1 MLDNEFP
8 PLGGGTGIVNYHVL
22 TELATHSDVWVD
34 LVTSSR
40 SRATYETERFAPR
53 ITIYKVP
60 VNNKNIHHATIPEL
74 LRYSWRGVRQCWR
87 LLDQYRYDVSF
98 AFAGVPAGA
107 MSYLLK
113 TWNGLP
119 YLVSLQGPD
128 VPGFEARYQRLYPF
142 LKPLLRQIWRNAA
155 TVIAITPDQQAMAK
169 RTLRSLAS
177 VVIPNGV
184 DTLRFS
190 PATSAVASSVI
201 NILCVGRL
209 IERKGQHHLIQAF
222 AQLRAS
228 CPIPT
233 HLTLVGAGDAEQT
246 LRHLVTTLGLTQ
258 HVTFTGAVPQ
268 EQMPVLY
275 HRSHIFV
282 LPSQN
287 EGISIA
293 LLEALASGL
302 PVVVTKPGVG
312 LSQFRTEENGILVPW
327 ADIPALTQALSR
339 MVQDEQLCRRM
350 GQQNSELA
358 RYFSW
363 PLITQQYL
371 DLCTKATRFRG
382 QQFSTY
388 NQEPLTLSKE

>member
-8 PLGGGTGIVNYHVL
+8 PLGGGTGVVNYHVL
-22 TELATHSDVWVD
+22 AELATHSDVWVD

-40 SRATYETERFAPR
+40 SRATYETERFSPR
-53 ITIYKVP
+53 ITLYKVP
-60 VNNKNIHHATIPEL
+60 VNNKNIHHSTIPEL

-87 LLDQYRYDVSF
+87 LLDRHRYDVSF

-113 TWNGLP
+113 AWNGLP

-128 VPGFEARYQRLYPF
+128 VPGFEERYQMLYPF
-142 LKPLLRQIWRNAA
+142 LKPVLRQIWRNAA
-155 TVIAITPDQQAMAK
+155 TVIAISPDQQAMAK
-169 RTLRSLAS
+169 RTLHSLES
-177 VVIPNGV
+177 TVIPNGV
-184 DTLRFS
+184 DTLRFF
-190 PATSAVASSVI
+190 PATPAAASSVI

-246 LRHLVTTLGLTQ
+246 LRHLVTRLDLTQ

-268 EQMPVLY
+268 EQMPAFY
-275 HRSHIFV
+275 QKSHIFV

-302 PVVVTKPGVG
+302 PVIVTRPGVG
-312 LSQFRTEENGILVPW
+312 VSQFRAEENGILVPW

-363 PLITQQYL
+363 PIIAQQYL

-388 NQEPLTLSKE
+388 NREPLTLSKE